1 MTEDVKAKRPSET
14 EEKTPSAV
22 ARFLGRLSDGIYR
35 AVPAPCYAIFLL
47 GLLSAILH
55 IAACYAPGFADVFN
69 ETVGAA
75 VRFVL
80 AKVTNIFPF
89 SLAETLLFSLPV
101 ILALLIWAGV
111 RRASDKQR
119 FVRFLVALL
128 AVIVLIYS
136 LFVFTIG
143 CAYRG
148 STLDRKMGLTR
159 MDVTY
164 SELYST
170 AEHVLALTNEAAE
183 NVLQK
188 NPSSATYMGH
198 TVEDLNRLLLE
209 AYGEITDEYP
219 FLQQMGTRV
228 KPVAASRLMS
238 YTHITGVYTYMTGE
252 ANINVDFPDYTIPFT
267 AAHEMAHQ
275 RGIAREDEA
284 NFLAFLVCIASED
297 DYIRYSGYMNMFEY
311 LANALYSANPKEYAE
326 LMKGCSPKVRAEL
339 IAYSEFYD
347 QYRDS
352 VAGTVSGA
360 VNDAYLQMQGTPGT
374 KSYGMVVD
382 LAVAYYR
389 YNM

>member
-1 MTEDVKAKRPSET
+1 MKDTENLAPETQKEKRKHSFRGFFCWLKKYIPL
-14 EEKTPSAV
+14 PALVFFCLGLV
-22 ARFLGRLSDGIYR
+22 AAIVHLAACLSVTFAEWVNNGLGAGLRFL
-35 AVPAPCYAIFLL
+35 
-47 GLLSAILH
+47 
-55 IAACYAPGFADVFN
+55 
-69 ETVGAA
+69 
-75 VRFVL
+75 L
-80 AKVTNIFPF
+80 AKLTDPFPF
-89 SLAETLLFSLPV
+89 SVGESLLYCLP
-101 ILALLIWAGV
+101 LLLVSIVVFGI
-111 RRASDKQR
+111 RRAKQSGTR
-119 FVRFLVALL
+119 FVRFMCAPLALVVFL
-128 AVIVLIYS
+128 YS
-136 LFVFTIG
+136 TFVFTIG
-143 CAYRG
+143 CGYRG
-148 STLDRKMGLTR
+148 KTLDEKLSLDARA
-159 MDVTY
+159 VSI